1 MRFVREPARVHSI
14 RTTQNRSPGSDLTF
28 TCCVYRYFLRMRFPH
43 VYLMSSHMAK
53 DELRCGN
60 IAGALTRAVR
70 ILAGLL
76 LWTLLD
82 TYTY

>member
-1 MRFVREPARVHSI
+1 
-14 RTTQNRSPGSDLTF
+14 
-28 TCCVYRYFLRMRFPH
+28 MRFPH

-53 DELRCGN
+53 ELRCGN
-60 IAGALTRAVR
+60 IVDALTRAVR

-82 TYTY
+82 TYIY